1 MAISFFS
8 SDKPRWWGL
17 VQHRIDRGF
26 ARSIQA
32 VGRVADHPLEFIFP
46 MNIAETSQ
54 ALVSDPKTWISAV
67 ALVVSSLTFWRT
79 RPALQLKRD
88 QQSQMAVVASRA
100 TVLWDQMQ
108 TIIAAISNNHQID
121 SYLFPSVKANARRLE
136 ESIDKAIGLGL
147 FTVLVGGDSLSLSLF
162 TAFIQSLSHA
172 FSDESVQ
179 PEVWTKQHL
188 LMGMVRLLE
197 SCRRYDSNSKSSL
210 GVPLP
215 SFSPDVIETSR
226 SYIHASPGD
235 A

>member
-1 MAISFFS
+1 MMAVDEVYGTCQS
-8 SDKPRWWGL
+8 
-17 VQHRIDRGF
+17 Q
-26 ARSIQA
+26 
-32 VGRVADHPLEFIFP
+32 VGRAADHPLEFIFT
-46 MNIAETSQ
+46 MNVAETSQ
-54 ALVSDPKTWISAV
+54 AVVSDPKTWISAV

-88 QQSQMAVVASRA
+88 QQAQMAVVASRA

-108 TIIAAISNNHQID
+108 TIIATTSNNHQID

-147 FTVLVGGDSLSLSLF
+147 FTALVGGDSPSLTLF

-172 FSDESVQ
+172 FSDKSDE

-188 LMGMVRLLE
+188 HMGMVRLLE
-197 SCRRYDSNSKSSL
+197 SCRRYDNNSKSSL

-215 SFSPDVIETSR
+215 SFSPNVIETSR
-226 SYIHASPGD
+226 SYIHSSLGD

>member
-1 MAISFFS
+1 
-8 SDKPRWWGL
+8 
-17 VQHRIDRGF
+17 
-26 ARSIQA
+26 
-32 VGRVADHPLEFIFP
+32 
-46 MNIAETSQ
+46 MNLTETSQ
-54 ALVSDPKTWISAV
+54 ALISDPRSWISAV

-88 QQSQMAVVASRA
+88 QQAQMTVVASRA

-108 TIIAAISNNHQID
+108 TIIAAKSNDHHID
-121 SYLFPSVKANARRLE
+121 SYLFPSMRANARRLE
-136 ESIDKAIGLGL
+136 ESMDKAIGLGL
-147 FTVLVGGDSLSLSLF
+147 FTVLVGGDSLSLNLF

-172 FSDESVQ
+172 FSDESVE

-197 SCRRYDSNSKSSL
+197 SCKSYDNNSKSRL

-215 SFSPDVIETSR
+215 SFSADVIETSR
-226 SYIHASPGD
+226 SYIQDSSGD